1 MVSTYYAAQKN
12 LNENIVLPISCTPAR
27 KLLVAKYLVRGR
39 VRQRCVGE
47 VYELWEEVYDR
58 IPQEHQNLWQRHAP
72 RKYENSALKMQEFV
86 FQRRKKSNT
95 TI

>member
-1 MVSTYYAAQKN
+1 MGLGRFEFIIGKSQPKNQTYVINVSYIVVSTYYAAQKN

-47 VYELWEEVYDR
+47 VYEL
-58 IPQEHQNLWQRHAP
+58 
-72 RKYENSALKMQEFV
+72 
-86 FQRRKKSNT
+86 
-95 TI
+95 

>member
-58 IPQEHQNLWQRHAP
+58 IPQEHQNLWRRHA